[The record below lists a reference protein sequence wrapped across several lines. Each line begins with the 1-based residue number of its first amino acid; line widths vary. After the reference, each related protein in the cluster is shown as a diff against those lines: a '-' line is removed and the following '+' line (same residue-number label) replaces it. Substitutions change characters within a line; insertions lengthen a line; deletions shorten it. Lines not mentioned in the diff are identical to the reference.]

1 MRSSPTVNPPP
12 PLSALPRIL
21 EISRRLA
28 ASADLH
34 EILSLIIDALRD
46 VLEAERAT
54 VFQCD
59 SKTQELIT
67 TVAHGT
73 NEIRVPI
80 SSGLAG
86 ECARTRHIIRVDD
99 AYADARFNTAI
110 DQRTGFR
117 TRSLLCIPLV
127 DHDGELVGVA
137 QVLNKREGGEAGP
150 FTADDEQVASA
161 LAAHAAVALRR
172 GRLIEDRLERR
183 KLEQE
188 LEVARLIQ
196 QSSFPSEIPQPRGFE
211 IAAWNQPATQTG
223 GDAYDVI
230 TASDGSRIILLM
242 ADATGHGVG
251 PALSVTQLRS
261 MLRMA
266 VRLGAHVEEIA
277 QHANAQLGQD
287 LPSGRFIT
295 AWFGELDAA
304 GGTLRSLSAAQG
316 PLLLARASTG
326 EVSEVD
332 TDLMPL
338 GLGEVLHEGA
348 GQTID
353 MRPGDVFAVISDGIF
368 EARNASNMDFGI
380 ERTIALLRNAVQKR
394 ASAQSIIDDI
404 RTAVTE
410 FLGTCPASDDQT
422 TIIVR
427 RME

>member
-1 MRSSPTVNPPP
+1 M
-12 PLSALPRIL
+12 SALPRIL

-46 VLEAERAT
+46 VLGAERAT
-54 VFQCD
+54 VFQYD
-59 SKTQELIT
+59 AKTQELIT
-67 TVAHGT
+67 TVAHDT
-73 NEIRVPI
+73 SEIRVPI

-86 ECARTRHIIRVDD
+86 ECARTRQIIRVDD

-117 TRSLLCIPLV
+117 TRSLLCIPLI

-137 QVLNKREGGEAGP
+137 QVLNKREAGRAGP
-150 FTADDEQVASA
+150 FNAEDEQVGSA

-172 GRLIEDRLERR
+172 GRLIEDRLERK

-196 QSSFPSEIPQPRGFE
+196 QSSFPSRILQPRGFE

-230 TASDGSRIILLM
+230 TTSDGSRIILLM

-266 VRLGAHVEEIA
+266 VRLGAHVQDIA
-277 QHANAQLGQD
+277 QHANAQLGED
-287 LPSGRFIT
+287 LPAGRFIT
-295 AWFGELDAA
+295 AWLGELDTARGA
-304 GGTLRSLSAAQG
+304 LHSLSAGQG
-316 PLLLARASTG
+316 PLLLARANSG
-326 EVSEVD
+326 GVSEVE
-332 TDLMPL
+332 TDFMPL
-338 GLGEVLHEGA
+338 GLGDTLHAGA
-348 GQTID
+348 GTPVD
-353 MRPGDVFAVISDGIF
+353 MLPGDVFAVLSDGIF
-368 EARNASNMDFGI
+368 EARNAQEQDFGV
-380 ERTIALLRNAVQKR
+380 ERVIGLLREAVR
-394 ASAQSIIDDI
+394 SRMTAQEIIDGV
-404 RTAVTE
+404 RRAVAD
-410 FLGTCPASDDQT
+410 FLGACAASDDQT
-422 TIIVR
+422 AIIVR
-427 RME
+427 RTE